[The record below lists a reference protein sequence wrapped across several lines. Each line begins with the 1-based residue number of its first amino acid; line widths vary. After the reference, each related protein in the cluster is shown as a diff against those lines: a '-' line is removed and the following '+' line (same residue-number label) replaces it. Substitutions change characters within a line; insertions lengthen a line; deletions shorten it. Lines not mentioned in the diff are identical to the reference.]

1 MAWQQLKIRTPA
13 KPWPFQERDSGFLR
27 KQQGA
32 GEFISVVKAASFSLP
47 KINSPRKRRDRH
59 TAYSIENME
68 IQ

>member
-1 MAWQQLKIRTPA
+1 MVWQQLRIRTPA
-13 KPWPFQERDSGFLR
+13 KSWPFQERDSGFLR

-32 GEFISVVKAASFSLP
+32 GEFISVVKVDPFSLP

-68 IQ
+68 IK